1 MEYVNL
7 VMENPSKDK
16 TKSSSSSDPG
26 AARLGNFINY
36 YEFNPAEKRT
46 SLIPRD
52 LIQRHATRAREAG
65 AAFIGLDIGCNTG
78 VR

>member
-1 MEYVNL
+1 
-7 VMENPSKDK
+7 MENPRDDK
-16 TKSSSSSDPG
+16 ESCPSFDPG

-46 SLIPRD
+46 SLIPQDVVR
-52 LIQRHATRAREAG
+52 RHATRTREEG

>member
-1 MEYVNL
+1 
-7 VMENPSKDK
+7 MENLRADK
-16 TKSSSSSDPG
+16 KSSQSFDPG

-46 SLIPRD
+46 ALIPHDVVR
-52 LIQRHATRAREAG
+52 RHATRAREEG

>member
-1 MEYVNL
+1 
-7 VMENPSKDK
+7 MENPRDDK
-16 TKSSSSSDPG
+16 KSCPSFDPG

-46 SLIPRD
+46 SLIPQDVVR
-52 LIQRHATRAREAG
+52 RHSTRTREEG

-78 VR
+78 VRL

>member
-1 MEYVNL
+1 
-7 VMENPSKDK
+7 MENPRDDK
-16 TKSSSSSDPG
+16 ESCPSFDPG

-46 SLIPRD
+46 SLIPNDVVR
-52 LIQRHATRAREAG
+52 RHATRTREEG

>member
-1 MEYVNL
+1 
-7 VMENPSKDK
+7 MENPRADK
-16 TKSSSSSDPG
+16 KACPSFDPG

-46 SLIPRD
+46 SLIPQDVVR
-52 LIQRHATRAREAG
+52 RHATRTREEG